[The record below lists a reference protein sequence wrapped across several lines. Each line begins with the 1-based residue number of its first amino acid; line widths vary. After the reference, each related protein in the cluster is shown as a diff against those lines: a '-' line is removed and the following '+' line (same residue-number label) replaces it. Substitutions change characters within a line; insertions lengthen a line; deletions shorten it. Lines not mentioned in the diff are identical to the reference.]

1 MNLLALHLEY
11 LLRRYDCVVIPGFG
25 ALIATEVPSRMTDD
39 LSTILPPKRLLGFN
53 GQITHSDGMLATSVS
68 RRESIT
74 YEAAEREVARS
85 VAELKRELAGGH
97 SVTLPRV
104 GTFTPGKGESPEF
117 EASPAAESC
126 MHVPYLGALS
136 LSEIRPE
143 AGIDEEAVAN
153 THSFDTG
160 KNYYIAINKA
170 FARVAAIFCLVVF
183 TALSVYFP
191 ATNREGGESVMAD
204 RASVLPVARKAAVR
218 VTKTA
223 PVAEAPRHTYAPAY
237 YLIVASLRSNSEAS
251 AFVSNNSRSSEW
263 QLDTIGNGLYC
274 RVYAARSESRDSLMQ
289 ILRSADFRSRFGDA
303 WIWAS
308 H

>member
-53 GQITHSDGMLATSVS
+53 GQLTHSDGMLATSVS

-126 MHVPYLGALS
+126 MHVPYLGAVS
-136 LSEIRPE
+136 LSEIHPE

-153 THSFDTG
+153 TRTFDTG
-160 KNYYIAINKA
+160 KNYYIAINKV
-170 FARVAAIFCLVVF
+170 FARVAAIFCLIVF

-191 ATNREGGESVMAD
+191 ATNREGGEQVMAD
-204 RASVLPVARKAAVR
+204 RASVLPVARKAPAR
-218 VTKTA
+218 MTKPAPTA
-223 PVAEAPRHTYAPAY
+223 IAPQHTSGPAY
-237 YLIVASLRSNSEAS
+237 YLIVASLRSNAEAS
-251 AFVSNNSRSSEW
+251 AFVSNNSRGSEW
-263 QLDTIGNGLYC
+263 RLDTIGSGQYC

-289 ILRSADFRSRFGDA
+289 ILRSDDFRSRFGDA